1 LKPFTWPLFFFG
13 FYEGLDSSM
22 KKYLLESWEGGSY
35 VDENGLSANKLK
47 DGIKCQT
54 FDYDG
59 PDLIKE

>member
-1 LKPFTWPLFFFG
+1 
-13 FYEGLDSSM
+13 M